1 MTNAEKTLLEQRASV
16 LTTRS
21 EALMVMEQT
30 PILQDIIT
38 EYMAE
43 VDRIHAET
51 TVKRE
56 FLFNFKSGG
65 WNSEYA
71 FTQEQAIEQA
81 IEKYEGPGNFFP
93 SLIDTKTFRVS
104 TPADYSNLLS
114 LFH

>member
-1 MTNAEKTLLEQRASV
+1 MTNEEKIKLEQRAST
-16 LTTRS
+16 LTTRF

-30 PILQDIIT
+30 PIIQDIIA

-56 FLFNFKSGG
+56 YLYNFKSGG

-71 FTQEQAIEQA
+71 LTTEQAIEQA
-81 IEKYEGPGNFFP
+81 KARFADMDIDEK
-93 SLIDTKTFRVS
+93 SFRAS
-104 TPADYSNLLS
+104 TPADYQNCLS
-114 LFH
+114 LFY

>member
-1 MTNAEKTLLEQRASV
+1 MTNAEKTLLEQRAAT
-16 LTTRS
+16 LTTRF

-30 PILQDIIT
+30 PIIQDILA

-56 FLFNFKSGG
+56 YLFNFKSGG

-81 IEKYEGPGNFFP
+81 IAQYGNP
-93 SLIDTKTFRVS
+93 DTQSALQVDTKSFRVS

-114 LFH
+114 LFY

>member
-1 MTNAEKTLLEQRASV
+1 MTNAEKTQLEQRASV
-16 LTTRS
+16 LTTRF

-30 PILQDIIT
+30 PIIQDIIA

-56 FLFNFKSGG
+56 YLFNFKSGG

-71 FTQEQAIEQA
+71 YTAEQAIEQA
-81 IEKYEGPGNFFP
+81 KARFADMDIDEK
-93 SLIDTKTFRVS
+93 SFRAS
-104 TPADYSNLLS
+104 TPADYKNLLS
-114 LFH
+114 LFY

>member
-1 MTNAEKTLLEQRASV
+1 MTNEEKIKLEQRAST
-16 LTTRS
+16 LTTRF

-30 PILQDIIT
+30 PIIQDIIA

-56 FLFNFKSGG
+56 YLYNFKSGG

-71 FTQEQAIEQA
+71 YTTEQAIEQA
-81 IEKYEGPGNFFP
+81 KARFADMDIDEK
-93 SLIDTKTFRVS
+93 SFRAS
-104 TPADYSNLLS
+104 TPADYQNCLS
-114 LFH
+114 LFY